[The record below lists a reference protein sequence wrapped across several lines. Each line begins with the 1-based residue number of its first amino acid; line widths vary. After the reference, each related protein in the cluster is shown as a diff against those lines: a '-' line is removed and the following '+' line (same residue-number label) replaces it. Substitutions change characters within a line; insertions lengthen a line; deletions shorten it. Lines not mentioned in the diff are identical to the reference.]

1 MVRQA
6 SEKLM
11 QLRKLSIILRRN
23 ILVKTAIFSLVEAE
37 NRVRTIMFH
46 QSCSY
51 EEFIE
56 GIRPILNN
64 REIAGISYRL

>member
-1 MVRQA
+1 M
-6 SEKLM
+6 
-11 QLRKLSIILRRN
+11 
-23 ILVKTAIFSLVEAE
+23 KTAIFSLVEAE

>member
-1 MVRQA
+1 MGEEIFYRN
-6 SEKLM
+6 SYEW
-11 QLRKLSIILRRN
+11 LSIILRRN
-23 ILVKTAIFSLVEAE
+23 IFIKTAIFSLAEAE

-46 QSCSY
+46 QSYSY

-56 GIRPILNN
+56 GIRPMLNN